1 MMCLYSNSSNTFS
14 KLLEYRSLLNLLYSK
29 KKKGNL
35 KECISVKTIHKEL
48 EFTYFLAAS
57 YIQNIYLVSKIMV
70 LLIK

>member
-1 MMCLYSNSSNTFS
+1 MFS
-14 KLLEYRSLLNLLYSK
+14 KLLEYRSLLSLLYSK
-29 KKKGNL
+29 KKKKGNL
-35 KECISVKTIHKEL
+35 NECISVKTIHKEL